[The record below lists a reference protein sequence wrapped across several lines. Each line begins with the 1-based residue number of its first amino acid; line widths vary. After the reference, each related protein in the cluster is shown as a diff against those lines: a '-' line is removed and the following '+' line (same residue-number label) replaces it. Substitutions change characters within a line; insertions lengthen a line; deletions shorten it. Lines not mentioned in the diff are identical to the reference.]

1 MDSEVSSLSTSLD
14 DTTRKIKVRIR
25 RLAQNRTMLSV
36 FDCVADCIR
45 FAVAQ
50 ATEWQRI
57 GNQIDAAMI
66 LCAFAG
72 YFFGLADRL

>member
-36 FDCVADCIR
+36 SDCIR
-45 FAVAQ
+45 DCVWLAIPQ
-50 ATEWQRI
+50 APEWQRI
-57 GNQIDAAMI
+57 GNQIDAASI
-66 LCAFAG
+66 FARAH
-72 YFFGLADRL
+72 FVNVL